1 MSAAFTP
8 RRRAICACIVLLG
21 LVTTALLGCGEAE
34 PELTAGWYLPQAPVK
49 ATLILASDG
58 RAALI
63 REPKSPS
70 SQPPEVTLYGTW
82 KRAPG
87 GMRLT
92 FDREQSVDCW
102 GRPPCWAD
110 ACTRLPQALDAL
122 IETGEGDAVQLR
134 ASWLDAAPIPMRL
147 DATLRNRDDIE
158 QHMTPL
164 PEGAVPEVELPDLE
178 AGSE

>member
-8 RRRAICACIVLLG
+8 RDQAAGACLVLLG
-21 LVTTALLGCGEAE
+21 LVTTALLGCGEAA
-34 PELTAGWYLPQAPVK
+34 PELTAGWYLPEVPVK

-82 KRAPG
+82 KSAPG
-87 GMRLT
+87 GSQLT
-92 FDREQSVDCW
+92 FDREQTHGGW
-102 GRPPCWAD
+102 GPPPGWVD
-110 ACTRLPQALDAL
+110 ACIRLPQALVAH

-134 ASWLDAAPIPMRL
+134 ASWLDAAPIPLRL
-147 DATLRNRDDIE
+147 SGTLRNRDDIE
-158 QHMTPL
+158 QYMTPL

>member
-1 MSAAFTP
+1 MSVVFTP
-8 RRRAICACIVLLG
+8 PRRAACACIVLLG

-34 PELTAGWYLPQAPVK
+34 PELTAGWYLPQVPVK

-58 RAALI
+58 RVALI

-82 KRAPG
+82 KSAPG
-87 GMRLT
+87 GSQLT
-92 FDREQSVDCW
+92 FDREQSVNCW
-102 GRPPCWAD
+102 GMPPCWAD
-110 ACTRLPQALDAL
+110 ACTRLPKALDAL

-134 ASWLDAAPIPMRL
+134 ASWLDAAPISLRL
-147 DATLRNRDDIE
+147 SGTLRNRDDIE

-164 PEGAVPEVELPDLE
+164 PEGAVPEVELPEVEDQHD
-178 AGSE
+178 

>member
-1 MSAAFTP
+1 MRAASTP
-8 RRRAICACIVLLG
+8 RHRAVGSYLVALG
-21 LVTTALLGCGEAE
+21 LCATVLLGCGEAK
-34 PELTAGWYLPQAPVK
+34 PELTAGWYLPQVPVK

-82 KRAPG
+82 KSAPG
-87 GMRLT
+87 GSQLI

-102 GRPPCWAD
+102 GMPPCWAD

-122 IETGEGDAVQLR
+122 IETSEGDAVQLR
-134 ASWLDAAPIPMRL
+134 AAWLDAAPIPLRL
-147 DATLRNRDDIE
+147 SGTLRNRDDIE
-158 QHMTPL
+158 QHMRPL